1 MPRGG
6 GAGASPDASSVPG
19 GGGPGSSTVSRWR
32 WLGRL
37 LPRDVRERVFEP
49 AFADLTYGWLTA
61 ADRRVHFGVRA
72 IATFVG
78 CVRIAIPR
86 VIVRDGRLTRF
97 GKVVV
102 WGGAAIVLVML
113 VVANLTEGYVAYGNS

>member
-1 MPRGG
+1 MHSGDG
-6 GAGASPDASSVPG
+6 SPA
-19 GGGPGSSTVSRWR
+19 STVSRWR

-61 ADRRVHFGVRA
+61 ADGRVPFGVRA
-72 IATFVG
+72 FGTFLG
-78 CVRIAIPR
+78 CARIAIPR
-86 VIVRDGRLTRF
+86 VVVRDRRLTRF

-102 WGGAAIVLVML
+102 WGGAVIVLLML
-113 VVANLTEGYVAYGNS
+113 VVANLTEGYGAYGNS

>member
-1 MPRGG
+1 MPKGDG
-6 GAGASPDASSVPG
+6 EGASPVRRA
-19 GGGPGSSTVSRWR
+19 GGPGASTVSRWR

-61 ADRRVHFGVRA
+61 ADGRVPFGVRA
-72 IATFVG
+72 VGTFLG
-78 CVRIAIPR
+78 CARIAIPR
-86 VIVRDGRLTRF
+86 VIVRDRRLTRF

-102 WGGAAIVLVML
+102 WGGAVVLLLML
-113 VVANLTEGYVAYGNS
+113 VVANLTESYGAYGDS

>member
-1 MPRGG
+1 MPRNG
-6 GAGASPDASSVPG
+6 GAGASPDASSVPS
-19 GGGPGSSTVSRWR
+19 GGGPGASTISRWR

-61 ADRRVHFGVRA
+61 ADRRVPFGVRA
-72 IATFVG
+72 VGTFMG
-78 CVRIAIPR
+78 CIRIAIPR
-86 VIVRDGRLTRF
+86 VIVRHRRLTRV

-102 WGGAAIVLVML
+102 WGGAAIVLVIL
-113 VVANLTEGYVAYGNS
+113 SWRT